1 MSPNSGRLALLAS
14 CMLVSPV
21 AVTPVLAQ
29 DRAELPAQTVDDVV
43 VTGSRVA
50 PRSRLE
56 TPAPVDVLTG
66 EALAQAAAIGGEL
79 GAALNAT
86 APSFNFP
93 RQSNS
98 GPADVVRAGQL
109 RGMAPDQTLV
119 LLNGRR
125 RHTVAIVNLESKIGL
140 GANPVDFNAIPVS
153 GLGRVEVLR
162 DGAGAQYGSDAIAGV
177 INLILDDTPTGG
189 TFSASYGL
197 HVTDFEPTGET
208 LEDGET
214 VILTGSYGWALPAGG
229 FLRLG
234 GEYKTREATER
245 GGPGILP
252 FFENPTPANLAT
264 EGQVLYRPGDAETEQ
279 FSAFFNTEFPLAEG
293 LEAYAFGTFDTREGL
308 GAGFYRYPDGF
319 DNIASVYPDGY
330 RPQTIIES
338 DDVQLVGGLRGQ
350 IGGWTADVSLNYG
363 LSDYAFGLENSLNPS
378 LGPTSPTSF
387 FLGDYRF
394 DLVNLN
400 LDLTRSF
407 EVGLASPLEIA
418 WGVEYRTETFET
430 GAGDP
435 ASYTIGTFPGPGP
448 SQAYA
453 GLAPSEAVDIDR
465 DVWGAYVEAS
475 AEVTDRL
482 YLDAAVRVEDYSDFG
497 DAVAGKLAG
506 RYEVTDAFALRGSVS
521 SSFRAPSLAQSGFA
535 FSVSTIGSGGAGL
548 STVRTVPV
556 SSPIAQALGAA
567 ELEAETSLNLA
578 GGFVV
583 DLRPNLSVTVDVFR
597 IDVDD
602 RIALSEAFSGVAGAV
617 QAATGV
623 AGVDTVNF
631 FTNGVDTRTEGF
643 DVVALWRTDLAG
655 GQLDLSLGYSEA
667 ETEIRSV
674 DPVSSQLQAL
684 GFTTLIGTEQRNT
697 IETAPA
703 ESKLILG
710 ADYARGP
717 FDLTLRAT
725 RFGEATRVFDF
736 GGGFTPTQVYGAEWS
751 LDAEVEW
758 AVNDTASVAVGAVNL
773 LDEYP
778 DRSSADISYFEN
790 LPYDVLSPIGFNGA
804 YWYGRVTT
812 RF

>member
-1 MSPNSGRLALLAS
+1 MPQSTRRLALLAS
-14 CMLVSPV
+14 CALASSAIVSPAV
-21 AVTPVLAQ
+21 AQETSAS
-29 DRAELPAQTVDDVV
+29 DTQTVEDVV
-43 VTGSRVA
+43 VTGSRA
-50 PRSRLE
+50 AARSQLE
-56 TPAPVDVLTG
+56 TAAPVDVLTG
-66 EALAQAAAIGGEL
+66 EVLAQAAAIGGEL

-119 LLNGRR
+119 LVNGRR
-125 RHTVAIVNLESKIGL
+125 RHPVAIVNLESKIGL
-140 GANPVDFNAIPVS
+140 GTNPVDFNAIPVS
-153 GLGRVEVLR
+153 ALSRAEVLR

-189 TFSASYGL
+189 ELSATYGL

-208 LEDGET
+208 LKDGET

-234 GEYKTREATER
+234 AEYKSREATER
-245 GGPGILP
+245 GGPGVLP

-279 FSAFFNTEFPLAEG
+279 VSAFFNTEFPLAEG
-293 LEAYAFGTFDTREGL
+293 VEAYAFGTFDTREGL
-308 GAGFYRYPDGF
+308 GTGFYRYPDGF
-319 DNIASVYPDGY
+319 DNIPSVYPDGY

-338 DDVQLVGGLRGQ
+338 DDVQLVGGLRGE
-350 IGGWTADVSLNYG
+350 IGGWAADASLNYG
-363 LSDYAFGLENSLNPS
+363 FSAYDFSLENSLNPS

-418 WGVEYRTETFET
+418 WGVEYRNEAFET

-448 SQAYA
+448 SQAYP

-482 YLDAAVRVEDYSDFG
+482 FLDAAVRVEDYSDFG

-521 SSFRAPSLAQSGFA
+521 SSFRAPSLAQTGFA

-556 SSPIAQALGAA
+556 SSPIAQALGAP

-583 DLRPNLSVTVDVFR
+583 DLRPNLSVTLDVFR

-643 DVVALWRTDLAG
+643 DVVALWRTDLAAG
-655 GQLDLSLGYSEA
+655 RLDLSLGYSEA

-674 DPVSSQLQAL
+674 DTVSSQLQAL
-684 GFTTLIGTEQRNT
+684 GFTTLIGVEQRNT

-717 FDLTLRAT
+717 IDLTVRAT

-758 AVNDTASVAVGAVNL
+758 AVNDTVSVALGAVNL

-804 YWYGRVTT
+804 YWYGRLTT